1 MLTVIIYKCLKSGE
15 KTQKNGIIEMRI
27 SKKTNNL
34 NFTCD
39 KIYNYISDINNYE
52 LILGDEIKDFNIIDK
67 EIFCIKI
74 GGLPSIELK
83 LETNDNEKSI
93 KLLSSNPKMIFHFSF
108 LVKKIDE
115 TNSEIEIEFN
125 GEFSS
130 MMEMMIKNPITKF
143 TDEIATKISQVNFN
157 I

>member
-1 MLTVIIYKCLKSGE
+1 
-15 KTQKNGIIEMRI
+15 MRI
-27 SKKTNNL
+27 SKKINNL

-52 LILGDEIKDFNIIDK
+52 LILGDEIKDFNIIDE
-67 EIFCIKI
+67 EIFCVKI
-74 GGLPSIELK
+74 GGLPLIELK
-83 LETNDNEKSI
+83 LEPNDNEKSI

-108 LVKKIDE
+108 LVKKNDE

-143 TDEIATKISQVNFN
+143 TDEIATKISKVNFN

>member
-1 MLTVIIYKCLKSGE
+1 
-15 KTQKNGIIEMRI
+15 MRI

-39 KIYNYISDINNYE
+39 KIYKYISDINNYE

-93 KLLSSNPKMIFHFSF
+93 KLLSSNPKMIFHFCF
-108 LVKKIDE
+108 LVNKIDE

>member
-1 MLTVIIYKCLKSGE
+1 
-15 KTQKNGIIEMRI
+15 MRI

-67 EIFCIKI
+67 EIFSIKI

>member
-1 MLTVIIYKCLKSGE
+1 MDPRINCSRIIIYIPQIHCV
-15 KTQKNGIIEMRI
+15 
-27 SKKTNNL
+27 
-34 NFTCD
+34 FF

>member
-1 MLTVIIYKCLKSGE
+1 
-15 KTQKNGIIEMRI
+15 
-27 SKKTNNL
+27 
-34 NFTCD
+34 
-39 KIYNYISDINNYE
+39 
-52 LILGDEIKDFNIIDK
+52 
-67 EIFCIKI
+67 
-74 GGLPSIELK
+74 
-83 LETNDNEKSI
+83 
-93 KLLSSNPKMIFHFSF
+93 MIFHFSF

-143 TDEIATKISQVNFN
+143 TDEIATNISQVNFN

>member
-1 MLTVIIYKCLKSGE
+1 MKI
-15 KTQKNGIIEMRI
+15 N
-27 SKKTNNL
+27 KKTNNV
-34 NFTCD
+34 NFTYD
-39 KIYNYISDINNYE
+39 KIYNYIADINNYE
-52 LILGDEIKDFNIIDK
+52 IILGDEIKDFKIIDN
-67 EIFCIKI
+67 EIFCVKI
-74 GGLPSIELK
+74 GGLPTIELK

-93 KLLSSNPKMIFHFSF
+93 KLLSTNPKMIFHFIF

-115 TNSEIEIEFN
+115 TNSEIEIEFI

>member
-1 MLTVIIYKCLKSGE
+1 
-15 KTQKNGIIEMRI
+15 MRI

-67 EIFCIKI
+67 EIFSIKI

-115 TNSEIEIEFN
+115 TNSEIKIEFN

>member
-1 MLTVIIYKCLKSGE
+1 
-15 KTQKNGIIEMRI
+15 MR
-27 SKKTNNL
+27 SSET
-34 NFTCD
+34 
-39 KIYNYISDINNYE
+39 INNTLYLGGF
-52 LILGDEIKDFNIIDK
+52 LISIFDPIRGKHRIIK

>member
-1 MLTVIIYKCLKSGE
+1 
-15 KTQKNGIIEMRI
+15 MRI

-74 GGLPSIELK
+74 GGLTAILGFRVQSILQITLSK
-83 LETNDNEKSI
+83 II
-93 KLLSSNPKMIFHFSF
+93 KR
-108 LVKKIDE
+108 
-115 TNSEIEIEFN
+115 
-125 GEFSS
+125 
-130 MMEMMIKNPITKF
+130 
-143 TDEIATKISQVNFN
+143 
-157 I
+157 

>member
-1 MLTVIIYKCLKSGE
+1 
-15 KTQKNGIIEMRI
+15 MRI

-67 EIFCIKI
+67 EIFSIKI

-93 KLLSSNPKMIFHFSF
+93 KLLSSNPKMIFHFCF

>member
-1 MLTVIIYKCLKSGE
+1 
-15 KTQKNGIIEMRI
+15 MRI

-34 NFTCD
+34 NFTSD

-83 LETNDNEKSI
+83 LEPNDNEKSI

-115 TNSEIEIEFN
+115 TNSEVEIEFN

>member
-1 MLTVIIYKCLKSGE
+1 MKI
-15 KTQKNGIIEMRI
+15 N
-27 SKKTNNL
+27 KKTNNV
-34 NFTCD
+34 NFTYD
-39 KIYNYISDINNYE
+39 KIYKYIADINNYE
-52 LILGDEIKDFNIIDK
+52 IILGDEIKDFKIIDN
-67 EIFCIKI
+67 EIFCVKI
-74 GGLPSIELK
+74 GGLPTIELK

-93 KLLSSNPKMIFHFSF
+93 KLLSTNPKMIFHFIF

-115 TNSEIEIEFN
+115 TNSEIEIEFI